1 MSSFS
6 IMTSPRLMPIRSTM
20 VGWNAFSSGIE
31 APERC
36 TESAQFTASTTL
48 PNSTMAPSPISLT
61 MRGAMKNTPL
71 SIGNGSGLN
80 TSAVTRGKCG
90 PGQRLVL
97 DADAVGACALPN
109 RAPQGGSPHG
119 PQLSRPFKRRY
130 HQRRARRRRI
140 ALPPPTQVA
149 EAFAVPNLDRNRWHI
164 SVQIQLK
171 RTFFTD
177 DYIKKDP
184 RWSGASLSHYGS
196 LCLIA
201 HAALNVGATLEEMH
215 GRIFLSR
222 VCLARFLL
230 LDHLGCPLS
239 SSICGKA
246 ESRNQK
252 RR

>member
-31 APERC
+31 APGRC

-97 DADAVGACALPN
+97 DADAVGEQRCIGERKYKRKQRQSERQRNHRDLKN
-109 RAPQGGSPHG
+109 DDHIVRMPQPAIG
-119 PQLSRPFKRRY
+119 P
-130 HQRRARRRRI
+130 A
-140 ALPPPTQVA
+140 
-149 EAFAVPNLDRNRWHI
+149 RNR
-164 SVQIQLK
+164 
-171 RTFFTD
+171 RG
-177 DYIKKDP
+177 P
-184 RWSGASLSHYGS
+184 RPHDHTGGPDRKSTRLNSSH
-196 LCLIA
+196 L
-201 HAALNVGATLEEMH
+201 V
-215 GRIFLSR
+215 
-222 VCLARFLL
+222 
-230 LDHLGCPLS
+230 
-239 SSICGKA
+239 
-246 ESRNQK
+246 
-252 RR
+252 